1 MPAGITIPWLAR
13 GELWQVKVRTRNDK
27 PKYLSVTW
35 ADAERADQDGGHPL
49 LYGADNLSGR
59 HTALLVEGEFDAML
73 ADQVCGDFL
82 DLASLGSASADIP
95 PEAAVLLL
103 PVARVLLLYDA
114 DDGGREAVERLRA
127 KYGSTRAVIIPEDGV
142 DVTDFHLGGGYLRDL
157 LQPELYPRTS

>member
-95 PEAAVLLL
+95 RKPQCCSFRLHGCCCSTTPTTVG
-103 PVARVLLLYDA
+103 ARRSSDCA
-114 DDGGREAVERLRA
+114 PSTGQRA
-127 KYGSTRAVIIPEDGV
+127 P
-142 DVTDFHLGGGYLRDL
+142 
-157 LQPELYPRTS
+157 